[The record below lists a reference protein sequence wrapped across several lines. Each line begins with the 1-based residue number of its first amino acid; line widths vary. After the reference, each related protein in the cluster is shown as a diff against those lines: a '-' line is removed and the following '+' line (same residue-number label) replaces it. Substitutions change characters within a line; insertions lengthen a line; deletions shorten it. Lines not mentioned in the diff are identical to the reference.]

1 MPEKQDRLS
10 NSEPMKSAEQQ
21 AQMLVAEAKQRFP
34 IKQEEEYLIVTCAQ
48 KYDDPDLAR
57 RIIRKLEQAIYNTDP
72 VAVEQV
78 LQEAQDQIDRLP
90 DREIGL
96 SEMHTYGY
104 RQDDMYPLTQGKALE
119 MHRAGFKVYCLQPDG
134 TAGTFSSRE
143 MIQEH
148 EGIFGIRKA
157 DWDYEL
163 EHLEDEY
170 TEDMAYLHPPMS
182 ILEKDEA
189 LQLFDAGETIYLI
202 TTNLLPVAAKHRLE
216 IEFGSDYFQIST
228 EALENARRLQT
239 EMQSHPEL
247 QSLREAKLLL
257 ENEGR
262 YGVYQLK
269 MDSPV
274 TEELLHQ
281 SMEILQRQG
290 NLVERENYHL
300 VFTDHLYP
308 ADTLE
313 SIYARF
319 NQDRQADFDGPSLS
333 VSDVIVMNRD
343 GVLSAYYVDSLGFQE
358 LKDFLPQLSSDNRT
372 KANEI
377 IYPMEG
383 PITMDTKGIEVEG
396 HEGTW
401 YPVEMQELNGRQF
414 FLLEHETYGDSV
426 AKVIV
431 DDDGTLFAEDLWNG
445 FDEGAREAIAECCID
460 AGLPITPEFLVGDRY
475 MVFDVSD
482 EYEKPFAVYDKLTA
496 QYCRADGE
504 VLLFDTAQDAQEK
517 AAELSAQY
525 REETAVGPVFQDG
538 NQHRPEPSI
547 TFFVAECM
555 EYPVLGEYHDNLTLD
570 EAFSLY
576 QAIPDERRNGIKE
589 IGFRLEDGSSY
600 DGDYELMRGGVTSR
614 DLIALVPHC
623 QESPLVQKAI
633 KDLNALLSSQQEQ
646 DHSAEKPAQR
656 EAGERQ
662 SVLQALRTRQA
673 KQKAQEKSDEP
684 KKAHTPREGEPEL

>member
-48 KYDDPDLAR
+48 KYDDPDLAC

-72 VAVEQV
+72 VAVERV

-96 SEMHTYGY
+96 SEMHEYGY
-104 RQDDMYPLTQGKALE
+104 RQDDMYPLTQERALE

-134 TAGTFSSRE
+134 IAGTFSSRE

-202 TTNLLPVAAKHRLE
+202 TTNLLPITATNRME
-216 IEFGSDYFQIST
+216 IEYGSDYFQIST
-228 EALENARRLQT
+228 EALQTARWLQA
-239 EMQSHPEL
+239 EMQAHPEL

-257 ENEGR
+257 ENEDR

-401 YPVEMQELNGRQF
+401 HPVEMQELNGRQF

-475 MVFDVSD
+475 MVFDVSE

-525 REETAVGPVFQDG
+525 REETAVGPVLQDG
-538 NQHRPEPSI
+538 NQHRPEPTIS
-547 TFFVAECM
+547 FYVAECM
-555 EYPVLGEYHDNLTLD
+555 EFPVLGEYHDNLTLD

-576 QAIPDERRNGIKE
+576 QAIPDEQRNGIKG
-589 IGFRLEDGSSY
+589 IGFRLEDGSDY
-600 DGDYELMRGGVTSR
+600 DGDYELMRGGVISR
-614 DLIALVPHC
+614 DLIALVPHY
-623 QESPLVQKAI
+623 QESPLVQRAI
-633 KDLNALLSSQQEQ
+633 TDLDALLSHQQERG
-646 DHSAEKPAQR
+646 KPAK
-656 EAGERQ
+656 ETGERQ
-662 SVLQALRTRQA
+662 SVLQALRARQA
-673 KQKAQEKSDEP
+673 KQKAQEKPGEQ
-684 KKAHTPREGEPEL
+684 KKAHTHRKGKREL

>member
-48 KYDDPDLAR
+48 KYDDPDLAC

-72 VAVEQV
+72 VAVERV

-90 DREIGL
+90 DAEIGP
-96 SEMHTYGY
+96 SEIHEYGY
-104 RQDDMYPLTQGKALE
+104 RQDDMYPLTQERALE

-134 TAGTFSSRE
+134 IAGTFSSRE

-202 TTNLLPVAAKHRLE
+202 TTNLLPITATNRME
-216 IEFGSDYFQIST
+216 IEYGSDYFQIST
-228 EALENARRLQT
+228 EALQTARWLQA
-239 EMQSHPEL
+239 EMQAHPEL

-257 ENEGR
+257 ENEDR

-401 YPVEMQELNGRQF
+401 HPVEMQELNGRQF

-445 FDEGAREAIAECCID
+445 FDEGARAAIAECCID

-475 MVFDVSD
+475 MVFDVSE

-525 REETAVGPVFQDG
+525 REETAVGPVLQDG
-538 NQHRPEPSI
+538 NQHRPEPTIS
-547 TFFVAECM
+547 FYVAECM
-555 EYPVLGEYHDNLTLD
+555 EFPVLGEYHDNLTLD

-576 QAIPDERRNGIKE
+576 QAIPDEQRNGIKG
-589 IGFRLEDGSSY
+589 IGFRLEDGSDY
-600 DGDYELMRGGVTSR
+600 DGDYELMRGGVISR
-614 DLIALVPHC
+614 DLIALVPHY
-623 QESPLVQKAI
+623 QESPLVQRAI
-633 KDLNALLSSQQEQ
+633 TDLDALLSHQQERG
-646 DHSAEKPAQR
+646 KPAK
-656 EAGERQ
+656 ETGERQ
-662 SVLQALRTRQA
+662 SVLQALRARQA
-673 KQKAQEKSDEP
+673 KQKAQEKPGEQ
-684 KKAHTPREGEPEL
+684 KKAHTHRKGKREL

>member
-48 KYDDPDLAR
+48 KYDDPDLAC

-72 VAVEQV
+72 VAVERV

-96 SEMHTYGY
+96 SEMHEYGY
-104 RQDDMYPLTQGKALE
+104 RQDDMYPLTQERALE

-134 TAGTFSSRE
+134 IAGTFSSRE

-202 TTNLLPVAAKHRLE
+202 TTNLLPITATNRME
-216 IEFGSDYFQIST
+216 IEYGSDYFQIST
-228 EALENARRLQT
+228 EALQTARWLQA
-239 EMQSHPEL
+239 EMQAHPEL

-257 ENEGR
+257 ENEDR

-343 GVLSAYYVDSLGFQE
+343 EVLSAYYVDSLGFQE

-401 YPVEMQELNGRQF
+401 HPVEMQELNGRQF

-445 FDEGAREAIAECCID
+445 FDEGARAAIAECCID

-475 MVFDVSD
+475 MVFDVSE

-525 REETAVGPVFQDG
+525 REETAVGPVLQDG
-538 NQHRPEPSI
+538 NQHRPEPTIS
-547 TFFVAECM
+547 FYVAECM
-555 EYPVLGEYHDNLTLD
+555 EFPVLGEYHDNLTLD

-576 QAIPDERRNGIKE
+576 QAIPDEQRNGIKG
-589 IGFRLEDGSSY
+589 IGFRLEDGSDY
-600 DGDYELMRGGVTSR
+600 DGDYELMRGGVISR
-614 DLIALVPHC
+614 DLIALVPHY
-623 QESPLVQKAI
+623 QESPLVQRAI
-633 KDLNALLSSQQEQ
+633 TDLDALLSHQQERG
-646 DHSAEKPAQR
+646 KPAK
-656 EAGERQ
+656 ETGERQ
-662 SVLQALRTRQA
+662 SVLQALRARQA
-673 KQKAQEKSDEP
+673 KQKAQEKPGEQ
-684 KKAHTPREGEPEL
+684 KKAHTHRKGKREL

>member
-72 VAVEQV
+72 VAVERV

-96 SEMHTYGY
+96 SEMHEYGY
-104 RQDDMYPLTQGKALE
+104 RQDDMYPLTLERALE

-134 TAGTFSSRE
+134 IAGTFSSRE

-257 ENEGR
+257 ENVDR
-262 YGVYQLK
+262 YGVYQFK
-269 MDSPV
+269 IDSPI
-274 TEELLHQ
+274 TEDLLHL
-281 SMEILQRQG
+281 SMNALQRQG
-290 NLVERENYHL
+290 YLVERENYHL
-300 VFTDHLYP
+300 VYTDHLYP

-319 NQDRQADFDGPSLS
+319 NQERQPDFDGPSLS
-333 VSDVIVMNRD
+333 ISDVIVLNRD
-343 GVLSAYYVDSLGFQE
+343 GVLSAHYVDSLSFQE
-358 LKDFLPQLSSDNRT
+358 LKDFLPQLSANNRT
-372 KANEI
+372 KAHEI
-377 IYPMEG
+377 IYPMDG
-383 PITMDTKGIEVEG
+383 PITKDTKGIEVEG

-401 YPVEMQELNGRQF
+401 HPVEMQELNGRQF
-414 FLLEHETYGDSV
+414 FRLEHETYGDSV

-431 DDDGTLFAEDLWNG
+431 DDDGELFAEDLWNG
-445 FDEGAREAIAECCID
+445 FDEGAREAIAE
-460 AGLPITPEFLVGDRY
+460 
-475 MVFDVSD
+475 
-482 EYEKPFAVYDKLTA
+482 
-496 QYCRADGE
+496 
-504 VLLFDTAQDAQEK
+504 
-517 AAELSAQY
+517 
-525 REETAVGPVFQDG
+525 
-538 NQHRPEPSI
+538 
-547 TFFVAECM
+547 
-555 EYPVLGEYHDNLTLD
+555 
-570 EAFSLY
+570 
-576 QAIPDERRNGIKE
+576 
-589 IGFRLEDGSSY
+589 
-600 DGDYELMRGGVTSR
+600 
-614 DLIALVPHC
+614 
-623 QESPLVQKAI
+623 
-633 KDLNALLSSQQEQ
+633 
-646 DHSAEKPAQR
+646 
-656 EAGERQ
+656 
-662 SVLQALRTRQA
+662 
-673 KQKAQEKSDEP
+673 
-684 KKAHTPREGEPEL
+684 